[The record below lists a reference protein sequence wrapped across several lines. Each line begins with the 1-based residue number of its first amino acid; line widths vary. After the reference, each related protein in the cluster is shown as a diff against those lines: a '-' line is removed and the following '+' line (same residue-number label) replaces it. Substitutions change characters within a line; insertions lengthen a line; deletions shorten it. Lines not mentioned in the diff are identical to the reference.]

1 MSSIGSRLGRA
12 PESAKRRAG
21 KGPAFRAAA
30 WERRAHAL
38 ARPGAARPNYNPAH
52 AEILEYLRRGSV
64 SGRGGNDGQVRI
76 IGGRWRN
83 TRLPVPTLPGLRP
96 SSDRVRETLFNWLMP
111 KLGGAR
117 VLDLF
122 AGSGA
127 LGLEA
132 VSRGAAHATLVERDA
147 QLGRNLTAA
156 VQAADQV
163 TVVQADALR
172 WLQGAQ
178 AQQADLVFIDPPFA
192 DGLWQD
198 VLAQLPRHLAAD
210 AWLYLE
216 SPAGHVPVLPSD
228 WLLHRAA
235 PARCALPCTAAPLLH
250 FDLI

>member
-1 MSSIGSRLGRA
+1 MRWRVPGR
-12 PESAKRRAG
+12 
-21 KGPAFRAAA
+21 
-30 WERRAHAL
+30 
-38 ARPGAARPNYNPAH
+38 RPGDYNPAH
-52 AEILEYLRRGSV
+52 AEILEYLPPGAPM

-111 KLGGAR
+111 KVGGAR

-132 VSRGAAHATLVERDA
+132 VSRGAAHATLVERDP
-147 QLGRNLTAA
+147 QLARNLSAA
-156 VQAADQV
+156 VTRLQAADQV
-163 TVVQADALR
+163 MVVQADALR
-172 WLQGAQ
+172 WLQGAA

-216 SPAGHVPVLPSD
+216 SPAGHVPVLPPD
-228 WLLHRAA
+228 WLLHREGGT
-235 PARCALPCTAAPLLH
+235 REVRFALYRHATVTL
-250 FDLI
+250 

>member
-1 MSSIGSRLGRA
+1 MTD
-12 PESAKRRAG
+12 PRRAG
-21 KGPAFRAAA
+21 S
-30 WERRAHAL
+30 E
-38 ARPGAARPNYNPAH
+38 
-52 AEILEYLRRGSV
+52 
-64 SGRGGNDGQVRI
+64 GQVRI

-111 KLGGAR
+111 RLSGAR

-132 VSRGAAHATLVERDA
+132 VSRGAAHATLVERDV
-147 QLGRNLTAA
+147 QLARNLSA
-156 VQAADQV
+156 VVTRLGAADALA
-163 TVVQADALR
+163 VVQADALR
-172 WLQGAQ
+172 WLQGAP

-198 VLAQLPRHLAAD
+198 VLAQLPRHVAAD

-216 SPAGHVPVLPSD
+216 SPAGQAPAVPAAWV
-228 WLLHRAA
+228 LHREGST
-235 PARCALPCTAAPLLH
+235 REVRFALYRRATATL
-250 FDLI
+250 